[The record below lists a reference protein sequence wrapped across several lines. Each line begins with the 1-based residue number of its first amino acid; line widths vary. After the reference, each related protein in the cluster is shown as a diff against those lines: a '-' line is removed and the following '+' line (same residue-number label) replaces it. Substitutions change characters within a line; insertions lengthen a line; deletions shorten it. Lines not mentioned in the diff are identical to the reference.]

1 MPMNQLSQS
10 VGRLV
15 NAPAFEYS
23 IIALILINAALLGMG
38 TSPRLVAE
46 YGNLINLGY
55 QIVLGV
61 FIVEALLKMIAL
73 APRSDRYF
81 REGWNVFDFLI
92 IVFSLIPATGQFATI
107 ARLARLLRVL
117 RLISTIK
124 QLRLIVEALM
134 RSIPAV
140 GHVMILMSVVLYIY
154 AIIGYQLFNQHDP
167 EHWGNL
173 GISALTLFR
182 VLTLES
188 WTEIMYTAMLL
199 HPLAWLYFLSFV
211 VVGTFV
217 VINLFIAIIINN
229 LDETKLERMREQ
241 PISQAELLNELRTT
255 QGMLRRLE
263 SRMNATAQYTPEEQ
277 PDAAERDALDERL
290 DGGAPDAIEDRP
302 DAVARDAPKE
312 R

>member
-263 SRMNATAQYTPEEQ
+263 SRMNATAQYAPEEQ
-277 PDAAERDALDERL
+277 PDAAERDALEERL
-290 DGGAPDAIEDRP
+290 DDADPDAIEDRA